1 LSVVFNLLSPN
12 RPTPASPS
20 RGFTLIELLV
30 VIAVIMLLAGIVTFS
45 LRGGS
50 PGLALRGAQS
60 EFATLVAQAR
70 GKAQLEGEEAR
81 LVFHVDPAPA
91 EIDRYLRFA
100 GVIYWDPTADGGTGA
115 WIPVGSGT
123 TLSAGVYF
131 VPPNETSFP
140 ATHRSIFDS
149 DSPMQIAFESPTAR
163 NFAFIRFSPRGTRVS
178 ADPQRIVIGQGR
190 IGQDGTG
197 VEFIEPNSALGVL
210 IRRYGVPVM
219 LNEMLVQ

>member
-1 LSVVFNLLSPN
+1 MKPI
-12 RPTPASPS
+12 PS
-20 RGFTLIELLV
+20 SRKQGFTLIELLV
-30 VIAVIMLLAGIVTFS
+30 VIAVIMVLAGIVGFS

-50 PGLALRGAQS
+50 PGLALRGAQA

-70 GKAQLEGEEAR
+70 GKAQLEGTEAR
-81 LVFHVDPAPA
+81 LVFHVDPAPG

-100 GVIYWDPTADGGTGA
+100 GVVYWDPDADGGTGA

-131 VPPNETSFP
+131 VPPGESSFP
-140 ATHRSIFDS
+140 ATHRSIFDQ

-163 NFAFIRFSPRGTRVS
+163 DFAYIRFSARGTRVAS
-178 ADPQRIVIGQGR
+178 GPQRIVIGQGQ
-190 IGQDGTG
+190 IGAEGTG
-197 VEFIEPNSALGVL
+197 VEFLNPDSALGII

-219 LNEMLVQ
+219 LNEMLVE